1 MIRVGAGRVV
11 HRKEPFIA
19 GNNESLPIEG
29 SRLPEQNRTARPTL
43 SIVVGG
49 SIENLSSRLTRI
61 CHLRCVEQ
69 PQYPCALFKQR
80 RVLKRDTYLLGDD
93 FRLRPLVGAF
103 GESRDDN
110 RNARFVL
117 PSSRV
122 ISTQQVAVA
131 QIQEVRGMRTRKHDG
146 QISYLQSGNGRRP
159 YLSIC

>member
-69 PQYPCALFKQR
+69 PQYPCALFKQH

-93 FRLRPLVGAF
+93 FRLRPVLETFV
-103 GESRDDN
+103 ESLDDK
-110 RNARFVL
+110 RNIQFLLR
-117 PSSRV
+117 
-122 ISTQQVAVA
+122 STQEINTQ
-131 QIQEVRGMRTRKHDG
+131 QD
-146 QISYLQSGNGRRP
+146 
-159 YLSIC
+159 